1 LGAVIVTGAEIIVTD
16 AEVPATAAEVIASNA
31 CGHRFSRHPRLGTS
45 AELTATDSRGPVAAR
60 RSLVLSESA
69 GGTAVDFAGT
79 AWRSV
84 MHESGLSLGSP
95 KVVEARASGVATKSE
110 LIATN

>member
-1 LGAVIVTGAEIIVTD
+1 
-16 AEVPATAAEVIASNA
+16 
-31 CGHRFSRHPRLGTS
+31 
-45 AELTATDSRGPVAAR
+45 
-60 RSLVLSESA
+60 LVLSESA